1 MKRETFGSR
10 LASSLYLQDVPLVL
24 EMCGSSRTC
33 VDSSAGLHSF

>member
-1 MKRETFGSR
+1 MRER
-10 LASSLYLQDVPLVL
+10 HLDQDWASSLYLQDVPLVL